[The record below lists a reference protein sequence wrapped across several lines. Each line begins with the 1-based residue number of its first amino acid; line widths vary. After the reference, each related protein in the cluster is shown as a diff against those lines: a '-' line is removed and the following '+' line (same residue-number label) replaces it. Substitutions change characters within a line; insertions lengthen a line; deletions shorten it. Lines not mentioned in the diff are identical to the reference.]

1 MGVMEKSWNSVFRF
15 LWEPC
20 TVRCLLTVKLNIIF
34 FLVRLE
40 FSTLPG
46 GIILML
52 LLSQFICCFLSF
64 WLRNIKTK
72 VGKSFC
78 FNMMFTVA

>member
-1 MGVMEKSWNSVFRF
+1 MG
-15 LWEPC
+15 
-20 TVRCLLTVKLNIIF
+20 CLLTVKLNIIF
-34 FLVRLE
+34 FPVRLE
-40 FSTLPG
+40 FSAPLG

-72 VGKSFC
+72 VGKSFLLRHDVHRGVDK
-78 FNMMFTVA
+78 FVYSREANS